1 MPGGRTQLRTPGL
14 GQAASRFSP
23 PLPDPRGIQLL
34 EAEREALLH
43 PQNVPWAELLVLAG
57 RASLHL
63 GPSGGPE
70 AV

>member
-14 GQAASRFSP
+14 GQAASRFSS
-23 PLPDPRGIQLL
+23 PLLDPRGIQLL
-34 EAEREALLH
+34 EEREALLH
-43 PQNVPWAELLVLAG
+43 PRNVPWAELLVLAG

-63 GPSGGPE
+63 GPSGRPE